1 MAKHGG
7 KRANAGRKPRI
18 VEQNLNALLERA
30 VSNEDRESI
39 LIKLAEDAQHVSFK
53 VRHEARKLLLAYLF
67 GRPVDR
73 LEIGGEGGG
82 PIPITIIEPVKPD
95 A

>member
-7 KRANAGRKPRI
+7 KRANAGRKSRV
-18 VEQNLNALLERA
+18 VEQNLNALLEEC
-30 VSNEDRESI
+30 VSVDRWRSI
-39 LIKLAEDAQHVSFK
+39 LTKLAEDAESVSFRVRNESRK
-53 VRHEARKLLLAYLF
+53 VLMAYRF
-67 GRPVDR
+67 GKPVDR
-73 LEIGGEGGG
+73 IEVGGEGGG